1 MKNTKI
7 FVILSGIAAL
17 LFGFAAKSTTAFQ
30 SKLSQSIKVDN
41 VLFCA
46 DAETPPSKSKLG

>member
-1 MKNTKI
+1 MKNTRI

-17 LFGFAAKSTTAFQ
+17 LFGFAAKNTTAFQ
-30 SKLSQSIKVDN
+30 SKISQSIKVDN

-46 DAETPPSKSKLG
+46 DTETPPSKSKLG